1 MSIPLVNPVVTTI
14 TIPPLTGG
22 VATQTLNVPNHIT
35 SMYAIGLNLATLATT
50 LVTLASNIQLIVSP
64 TGGIKVKDSL
74 DPYAYQII
82 TDALAANS
90 QPIPAGAPS
99 TAVTSNPLGGAITA
113 AGALAGA
120 AGLATTLAA
129 TQAVDLL
136 ATPSV
141 STGLGATVGAF
152 PDYTAS
158 LTLIN
163 SSISVINTAVGTM
176 ATLINNS
183 VDVPSQSLVLKG
195 VLSAFN
201 INLTS
206 QAVTT
211 AGRVPPAP
219 PVL

>member
-35 SMYAIGLNLATLATT
+35 SMYAIGLNLATLAST
-50 LVTLASNIQLIVSP
+50 LVTLATNLQLIVSP
-64 TGGIKVKDSL
+64 TGGIKVKDAL
-74 DPYAYQII
+74 DPYAFQVI
-82 TDALAANS
+82 TDALVANG
-90 QPIPAGAPS
+90 QPVPPGAPDA
-99 TAVTSNPLGGAITA
+99 AVASNPLGGAIAA

-120 AGLATTLAA
+120 SGLAASLAA

-163 SSISVINTAVGTM
+163 SSISVINTAVGQIVL
-176 ATLINNS
+176 LINS
-183 VDVPSQSLVLKG
+183 SIDVVSQSLVLKG

-201 INLTS
+201 INLTA
-206 QAVTT
+206 QAATV
-211 AGRVPPAP
+211 AGRVPPTP

>member
-35 SMYAIGLNLATLATT
+35 SMYAIGLNLSTLAST
-50 LVTLASNIQLIVSP
+50 LVTLATNIQLIVSP
-64 TGGIKVKDSL
+64 TGGIKVKDAL
-74 DPYAYQII
+74 DPYAFQVI
-82 TDALAANS
+82 TDALVANG
-90 QPIPAGAPS
+90 QPVPPGAPE
-99 TAVTSNPLGGAITA
+99 TAVTTNPLGGAIAA

-120 AGLATTLAA
+120 SGLAATLAA

-163 SSISVINTAVGTM
+163 SALSVINTAVGQIV
-176 ATLINNS
+176 LSINNS
-183 VDVPSQSLVLKG
+183 IDVTSQSLVLKG

-201 INLTS
+201 INLTA
-206 QAVTT
+206 QAAAV
-211 AGRVPPAP
+211 AGRTPPVPPA
-219 PVL
+219 V